1 MAGVHVPNDVILR
14 NPLQNPVNGEL
25 AKGYL
30 KWHLGH
36 PWDVLSL

>member
-1 MAGVHVPNDVILR
+1 MAGVHVPNDIVPR
-14 NPLQNPVNGEL
+14 NPQQNPVNGEL

-36 PWDVLSL
+36 PRNVPSL